1 MTYYRTIAYLITLWA
16 FSTSACNSNADQQ
29 KENQEE
35 ITLSIEVEQEDLQS
49 TAALERVNEEGK
61 FIFVDSI
68 TFKDQKAEITLEAQE
83 PEFFRVV
90 FGEGM
95 YIPLIMGKEDVQ
107 ISEVNFTQNPPF
119 KLSGSKDIENYNQIS
134 ALFEQFNQKADQLQA
149 IYSEAEERG
158 EAAQIKDS
166 LNTVFQALQEEHIE
180 KLKTMLDEMM
190 PSVTVIY
197 GLSLLDAQQDY
208 DYMQDFAKRLKTT
221 MPNSVAA
228 QRFIKYMDQLAQG
241 NTGKQEMPSF
251 GLEVGVQAPDFSLP
265 TPAGKQVSLSSL
277 KGQYVLL
284 DFWAAWCGPCRQEN
298 PNVVAAYERFKE
310 QNFTVLGVS
319 LDKNREKWL
328 KAIEKDNLQWTQV
341 SDLQYWESSVVPLY
355 KIEGIPMNY
364 LIDPEGKIIAKN
376 LRGEALQEKLAEV
389 LK

>member
-1 MTYYRTIAYLITLWA
+1 
-16 FSTSACNSNADQQ
+16 Q

-35 ITLSIEVEQEDLQS
+35 VTLSIEVKQEDLKS
-49 TAALERVNEEGK
+49 TATLERVNEEGK
-61 FIFVDSI
+61 FTFVDSI
-68 TFKDQKAEITLEAQE
+68 TFKGQQAEITLEAQE

-90 FGEGM
+90 FDEGM
-95 YIPLIMGKEDVQ
+95 YIPLIIGREDVQ

-134 ALFEQFNQKADQLQA
+134 DLFEQFNQKADQLQA
-149 IYSEAEERG
+149 IYSEAEESG
-158 EAAQIKDS
+158 QAAQIKDS

-180 KLKTMLDEMM
+180 KLKNMLDEMM

-208 DYMQDFAKRLKTT
+208 DYMQDFAKQLKSD

-228 QRFIKYMDQLAQG
+228 KRFIKYMDQLAQG

-251 GLEVGVQAPDFSLP
+251 GLTVGVQAPNFSLP

-298 PNVVAAYERFKE
+298 PNVVAAYERFKA

-389 LK
+389 LQP